1 MKKTQCRRNNTCRR
15 ISNSGAIGA
24 GWGGNFYFLLKFAL
38 LWFGY
43 LNFHPF
49 LNLVFLAFLL
59 FPLRAEGLHR
69 ARNIIAIP
77 IGIALFYHDTWL
89 PGVNS
94 ILSQGSQVAGF
105 SAAYLLELVNRFIN
119 WQMVGAGFVL
129 LVAYLFLS
137 QWIRIT
143 VFTVAAIAWLN
154 ILTLGGPA
162 IALLP
167 SSSVASGTSAPSGE
181 GSAPAAATLPPTRL
195 CPLIT

>member
-1 MKKTQCRRNNTCRR
+1 M
-15 ISNSGAIGA
+15 
-24 GWGGNFYFLLKFAL
+24 KFAL

-129 LVAYLFLS
+129 LVAYLFLA
-137 QWIRIT
+137 QWIRIA

-154 ILTLGGPA
+154 VLTLGGARDCIAA
-162 IALLP
+162 IIIGGFRDFRP
-167 SSSVASGTSAPSGE
+167 FRRGGRTRGGGVAAD
-181 GSAPAAATLPPTRL
+181 
-195 CPLIT
+195 